1 MVLAQQ
7 EDNRTEQTY
16 CGIGNRFDRILERDR
31 PEMKRILTALTLS
44 AVLASPAWSEY
55 TIIGNGNVTCGEFV
69 EYHDE
74 YGKSALTSY
83 EQWMW
88 GFFTGLNVG
97 VHLYKRE
104 NSTVG
109 EQRFKAVYAAV
120 LKHCRDKPLDRV
132 FDATYEVFETL
143 R

>member
-1 MVLAQQ
+1 M
-7 EDNRTEQTY
+7 ETR
-16 CGIGNRFDRILERDR
+16 R
-31 PEMKRILTALTLS
+31 
-44 AVLASPAWSEY
+44 
-55 TIIGNGNVTCGEFV
+55 GEFV

-120 LKHCRDKPLDRV
+120 LKHCRDKPLDRI
-132 FDATYEVFETL
+132 FDATYEVFMTL